1 MLRKIVALGL
11 AGLFLAMTF
20 VVAENSVEPYN
31 PIVDVN
37 RDGTVDILDLV
48 EVGQAY
54 GSNFTLPT
62 HPNQTLVYVYQVEKY
77 PAEVQ
82 NARVAIVD
90 PNDNYQV
97 VQVEYTN
104 STGFANFT
112 LNSHSNYTALA
123 WNNTTY
129 SYVDFT
135 TNESGKA
142 SVVIQL
148 GYPHLPHSWVVL
160 TVINATSGALI
171 HENLDLLLLELE
183 YNSDTSEWA
192 VINSAISPVSLGVSV
207 LKPYSWILETG
218 HWVAMAYRAGVVLS
232 EAGFSPNENGSAF
245 VVIYV

>member
-54 GSNFTLPT
+54 GSNFTPPT
-62 HPNQTLVYVYQVEKY
+62 HPNQTVVYVYQLETH
-77 PAEVQ
+77 PPEVQ
-82 NARVAIVD
+82 NARVAIID
-90 PNDNYQV
+90 PDYYYQA

-104 STGFANFT
+104 SSGLANFT
-112 LNSHSNYTALA
+112 LNPNSNYTAVTWSYA
-123 WNNTTY
+123 TY
-129 SYVDFT
+129 NFADFT
-135 TNESGKA
+135 TNEFGEA
-142 SVVIQL
+142 SVTIQL
-148 GYPHLPHSWVVL
+148 GYPHLPHNWLVL
-160 TVINATSGALI
+160 TVINVTSGALI

-183 YNSDTSEWA
+183 YNSDVNEWT
-192 VINSAISPVSLGVSV
+192 VIYTAIRVVSLGVSV
-207 LKPYSWILETG
+207 FTPHSGILETG
-218 HWVAMAYRAGVVLS
+218 HWVAMAYRAGEILS